1 MNEPTAIFLPLW
13 IGNNARG
20 TGSCR
25 RKKGTSFMTAQI
37 IQRPNSHPPR
47 YDDIEVLTIGAGVL
61 LIVAI
66 AVVF

>member
-1 MNEPTAIFLPLW
+1 MNEPTAIFLPFW
-13 IGNNARG
+13 IGNNAG

-47 YDDIEVLTIGAGVL
+47 YDTIEVLTIAAGVL
-61 LIVAI
+61 LVVAI
-66 AVVF
+66 AFVF